1 MPIVFFEGVVS
12 FMLAELLTIF
22 FSSFII
28 AFSGAMMPGPLLTA
42 TISESSK
49 RGFLAG
55 PMLIAGHGIL
65 EMGLVVLLMLGVV
78 PFFQREEVFA
88 VIAIAGGAILL
99 WMAFGMFRT
108 LPTLSLSLNA
118 EKTDNSS
125 LIVSGIL
132 LSLANP
138 YWIIWWATIGFGY
151 ILHSRQFAMWG
162 IIFFFT
168 GHILADLVWYSA
180 VAAAVG
186 KGRHLFTDG
195 IYRGIMGTCA
205 VSLVV
210 FACYFFYAGFNKAFL

>member
-1 MPIVFFEGVVS
+1 MFS
-12 FMLAELLTIF
+12 ELLAIF

-49 RGFLAG
+49 RGFYAG

-65 EMGLVVLLMLGVV
+65 EMVLVVLLLLGVA
-78 PFFQREEVFA
+78 PFLQREGVFA

-99 WMAFGMFRT
+99 WMAFGMLRS
-108 LPTLSLSLNA
+108 LPTLSLSFDVG
-118 EKTDNSS
+118 KTGNNS
-125 LIVSGIL
+125 LILSGIL

-151 ILHSRQFAMWG
+151 ILHSRQYAMWG
-162 IIFFFT
+162 IFFFFT

-205 VSLVV
+205 VFLVA
-210 FACYFFYAGFNKAFL
+210 FACYFFYAGLQKVVL

>member
-1 MPIVFFEGVVS
+1 MF
-12 FMLAELLTIF
+12 AELSTIF

-42 TISESSK
+42 TLSESSK
-49 RGFLAG
+49 RGFHAG

-65 EMGLVVLLMLGVV
+65 ELGLVVLLLLGVA
-78 PFFQREEVFA
+78 PFLQREGVFA
-88 VIAIAGGAILL
+88 VIAIAGGVILL

-108 LPTLSLSLNA
+108 LPTLSLSLDA
-118 EKTDNSS
+118 GKTGSNS

-151 ILHSRQFAMWG
+151 ILHSQQYAMWG
-162 IIFFFT
+162 IFLFFT

-180 VAAAVG
+180 VSAAVG
-186 KGRHLFTDG
+186 KGRHFFTDG

-205 VSLVV
+205 VFLVV
-210 FACYFFYAGFNKAFL
+210 FACYFFYAGLRKVIL

>member
-1 MPIVFFEGVVS
+1 
-12 FMLAELLTIF
+12 MLAELVTIF

-42 TISESSK
+42 TVSESSK
-49 RGFLAG
+49 RGFRAG

-65 EMGLVVLLMLGVV
+65 EMGLLVLLLLGVA
-78 PFFQREEVFA
+78 PYLQREGVFA

-108 LPTLSLSLNA
+108 LPTLSLSLQA
-118 EKTDNSS
+118 GKTDNNS

-151 ILHSRQFAMWG
+151 ILHSRQYAVWG

-205 VSLVV
+205 AFLVV
-210 FACYFFYAGFNKAFL
+210 FACYFFYAGLQKVIL